1 MKKEGATLLEART
14 NAGKRQ
20 INHNFTNAQGYY
32 KAKIYELYGEEGKEL
47 DIVVKSTTSGLEK
60 HILLRPDTHIPVGAY
75 ISYNKKNYIVRELDT
90 DQITPKA
97 LAFLCNRELNFKGVE
112 YAIPCYTNSTTYGSK
127 GILDQDK
134 FYELDSKTKIFIQ
147 SNPITQKLEIGQRVM
162 FANKYV
168 YKITEID
175 DLVFPN
181 MLTIVAQ
188 RDEALP
194 MDDFENNLAW
204 NTYDATTEK
213 KDSRTFAITG
223 GDKFKLHETHT
234 YTFPTSVQWKIDDP
248 TIATIVEQSNQFV
261 KLQGIKRGWVT
272 LSAVFSEDKIYTKEI
287 MIS

>member
-1 MKKEGATLLEART
+1 MTKDGASLLEART
-14 NAGKRQ
+14 NMGKRQ
-20 INHNFTNAQGYY
+20 INRNFTNTHGYY
-32 KAKIYELYGEEGKEL
+32 KAKIYELYGEEGEDL

-60 HILLRPDTHIPVGAY
+60 NIMFRPDTRVPVGAY
-75 ISYNKKNYIVRELDT
+75 ISYNKKNYIIRELDT

-147 SNPITQKLEIGQRVM
+147 SNPITQGLKIGQRVM

-188 RDEALP
+188 RDEAVP
-194 MDDFENNLAW
+194 MDDFKNNLAW
-204 NTYDATTEK
+204 NTYDDPSEK
-213 KDSRTFAITG
+213 EGTSEIIGHNKI
-223 GDKFKLHETHT
+223 KLHESGT
-234 YTFPTSVQWKIDDP
+234 YTINKSVKWGVDDS
-248 TIATIVEQSNQFV
+248 TIATIVNQTGASV
-261 KLQGIKRGWVT
+261 EIRGIKRGWVT
-272 LSAVFSEDKIYTKEI
+272 LMATDEANQTYELEVII
-287 MIS
+287 C